1 MANSS
6 LSVILLVIYFT
17 SFCFRYSVHDET
29 VFFAGEVVSKNKE
42 IRERVD
48 SAVWY
53 VLVSCRIFNFEDFLC
68 RIWISH
74 NHKFARFFPRN
85 LEFCQILNSQHLSAE
100 SWVLL
105 YLEFSAFALPNP
117 EFPRFFAP
125 TLEFS
130 YFSAESSRF
139 GLLHLEFSF
148 ILNFQDLCC
157 RIMNFICQI
166 LNFQDLSRRI
176 FNFAKSWIFQIFPAN
191 IEFCK
196 VLNFSDLFCWIRN
209 FAKFWNSRFA
219 PTDLEFF

>member
-105 YLEFSAFALPNP
+105 YLEFSTFALPNP
-117 EFPRFFAP
+117 EF
-125 TLEFS
+125 S
-130 YFSAESSRF
+130 QS
-139 GLLHLEFSF
+139 
-148 ILNFQDLCC
+148 LNFQVFL
-157 RIMNFICQI
+157 RRL
-166 LNFQDLSRRI
+166 LNFHNFLPNLRDLVCCILS
-176 FNFAKSWIFQIFPAN
+176 FPLSWIFKICVA
-191 IEFCK
+191 E
-196 VLNFSDLFCWIRN
+196 SWISSVN
-209 FAKFWNSRFA
+209 PEISRFV
-219 PTDLEFF
+219 PLNLQFC